1 MSGCL
6 LADIGGTKARFAVL
20 RDSRLGAVETL
31 ATRDYA
37 NAIDAIRDFLGRHSE
52 HGIDSAVIAGAG
64 PVQDGRCALT
74 NASWVLDSGE
84 LAKALGLRTAK
95 VVNDL
100 VALAWAAPEFVA
112 SDVIT
117 IGRGQAA
124 ASEPIVLIAP
134 GTGLGM
140 ACFVPDGAQAMAS
153 EGGHATLASTTDDE
167 AAAVKFLHRRYGH
180 VSAERVLSGGGLV
193 NLYDA
198 LADHQGAQPPSLA
211 PEEIVRTAIDG
222 QSERA
227 RRALDMFCAFL
238 GSVAG
243 NAALTFAARG
253 GVLIAGGI
261 APRIV
266 DYLRKADFRERFE
279 NKGRLRD
286 YLARIPTRIVI
297 RPDPAFL
304 GLAALANRDRAG
316 ART

>member
-20 RDSRLGAVETL
+20 RDSRLSAIETL

-37 NAIDAIRDFLGRHSE
+37 NVTDAIRHFLGLRHDDR
-52 HGIDSAVIAGAG
+52 IDSAVIAGAG
-64 PVQDGRCALT
+64 PVRDGRCALT
-74 NASWVLDSGE
+74 NAPWVLDSAE
-84 LAKALGLRTAK
+84 LAKTLGLRTAK

-100 VALAWAAPEFVA
+100 VALAWAAPEFA
-112 SDVIT
+112 AADVVT
-117 IGRGQAA
+117 IGCGREAP
-124 ASEPIVLIAP
+124 SEPIALIAP

-140 ACFVPDGAQAMAS
+140 ACFVLDGARAMAS
-153 EGGHATLASTTDDE
+153 EGGHATLASGTDDE
-167 AAAVKFLHRRYGH
+167 AAVIKFLHRRYGH

-198 LADHQGAQPPSLA
+198 LPDRQGAQPRFPS
-211 PEEIVRTAIDG
+211 PEEIVRAAIDG

-227 RRALDMFCAFL
+227 CRALDMFCAFL

-266 DYLRKADFRERFE
+266 DYLRKSAFRERFE
-279 NKGRLRD
+279 SKGRLRD

-304 GLAALANRDRAG
+304 GLVALANHASVG
-316 ART
+316 ARA

>member
-20 RDSRLGAVETL
+20 RDGRLGAVETL
-31 ATRDYA
+31 ATRDYT
-37 NAIDAIRDFLGRHSE
+37 NAIDAIRHFLGQRSDDP
-52 HGIDSAVIAGAG
+52 IDSAVIAGAG

-74 NASWVLDSGE
+74 NASWVLDSRE
-84 LAKALGLRTAK
+84 LATTFGLRRAK

-100 VALAWAAPEFVA
+100 VALAWAAPELVA
-112 SDVIT
+112 SDVVA
-117 IGRGQAA
+117 IGRGREVPSQ
-124 ASEPIVLIAP
+124 PIVLIAP

-140 ACFVPDGAQAMAS
+140 ACFNPDGAWAMAS
-153 EGGHATLASTTDDE
+153 EGGHATLASGTDEE
-167 AAAVKFLHRRYGH
+167 AAVVKFLHRRYGH

-193 NLYDA
+193 NLHDA
-198 LADHQGAQPPSLA
+198 LTDRPGAQPRSPS

-222 QSERA
+222 RSRTA
-227 RRALDMFCAFL
+227 RQALDMFCAFL

-261 APRIV
+261 APRIIGH
-266 DYLRKADFRERFE
+266 LRKSDFRERFE
-279 NKGRLRD
+279 SKGRFRD
-286 YLARIPTRIVI
+286 YLVSIPTRIVV

-304 GLAALANRDRAG
+304 GLASLARHAATEAG
-316 ART
+316 A